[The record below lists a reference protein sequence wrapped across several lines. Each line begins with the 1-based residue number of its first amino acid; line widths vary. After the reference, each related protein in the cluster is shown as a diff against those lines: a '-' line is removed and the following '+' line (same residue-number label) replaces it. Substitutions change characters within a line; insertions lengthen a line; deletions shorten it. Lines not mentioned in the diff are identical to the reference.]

1 LVRDIPPASRYTEA
15 VAKLITITTDEDKN
29 ISILGPDSLTYDL
42 KESTITGAVYS
53 IDHTSGDVVIN
64 EEMLDAL
71 VNKNQINLDNGLG
84 IYIISINDESV
95 GVPFTDDDIDFKL
108 PFGFETVTIIHK
120 DGNTIIII
128 QKDVIVLEGED
139 ELNGENK

>member
-1 LVRDIPPASRYTEA
+1 
-15 VAKLITITTDEDKN
+15 
-29 ISILGPDSLTYDL
+29 
-42 KESTITGAVYS
+42 
-53 IDHTSGDVVIN
+53 
-64 EEMLDAL
+64 
-71 VNKNQINLDNGLG
+71 
-84 IYIISINDESV
+84 
-95 GVPFTDDDIDFKL
+95 L